1 VHFNMFD
8 KRFLLTSGAITF
20 DGKTPPR
27 PGIDVTAENRRSDL
41 TARMRFSGNP
51 SSLNLTLESDPIL
64 PQDEILARVLFGR
77 SISETTPIQA
87 LRLAQALNALRGR
100 GGVLDFMGRTRRFI
114 GLDQLDIR
122 QPEESGGETTV
133 SIGKYLAEGVFVEME
148 KGVDTES
155 SKVSVEVEL
164 TPNITI
170 ESESGSNSEGGV
182 GLNWKWDY

>member
-1 VHFNMFD
+1 
-8 KRFLLTSGAITF
+8 
-20 DGKTPPR
+20 
-27 PGIDVTAENRRSDL
+27 
-41 TARMRFSGNP
+41 
-51 SSLNLTLESDPIL
+51 
-64 PQDEILARVLFGR
+64 
-77 SISETTPIQA
+77 
-87 LRLAQALNALRGR
+87 
-100 GGVLDFMGRTRRFI
+100 MGRTRRFI

-122 QPEESGGETTV
+122 QPEGSGGDTTV

-164 TPNITI
+164 TPNISV